1 MSKIDDKRTLITGGT
16 GSLGTALVERL
27 LSGKSGNPESI
38 TIFSRGEAKQH
49 EMMMAYPSDKLN
61 FIIGDVRDYHA
72 VLLAVVN
79 ADIVIHAAALKHVG
93 ACENNPIEALQTNV
107 DGVRNIIQA
116 VKEGGARCDVVVGV
130 STDKACEPV
139 NVYGNTK
146 FFQER
151 ILIYGN
157 KHNSSTRFVCVR
169 YGNVIASE
177 GSVIPK
183 FIKQIR
189 KGGPVTVN
197 EMGMTRFLVS
207 LNQAV
212 DTLIDAIENALPG
225 EIYIP
230 QNLSATTVGDIAKT
244 LIDHRDIKIT
254 VIGIHPGEKMHE
266 ILISCDEMHR
276 TVKRDK
282 YYVVTPEIQDGPA
295 ITYSSTD
302 YVISRGQL
310 SELFKKEGLI

>member
-1 MSKIDDKRTLITGGT
+1 MIDGKRILITGGT
-16 GSLGTALVERL
+16 GSLGIALVERL
-27 LSGKSGNPESI
+27 LSGKNGKPESI

-49 EMMMAYPSDKLN
+49 DMRLAYPSDKLH

-72 VLLAVVN
+72 ILLAVVN

-93 ACENNPIEALQTNV
+93 ACEDNPIEALQTNI
-107 DGVRNIIQA
+107 DGARNIIQA
-116 VKEGGARCDVVVGV
+116 VKEGGARLDVVVGV

-139 NVYGNTK
+139 NIYGNTK

-157 KHNSSTRFVCVR
+157 KNSNSTRFICVR
-169 YGNVIASE
+169 YGNVIAST

-183 FIKQIR
+183 FIKQIK

-197 EMGMTRFLVS
+197 ELGMTRFLVS
-207 LNQAV
+207 LKQAV

-230 QNLSATTVGDIAKT
+230 QNLIATTVGDIAKT

-254 VIGIHPGEKMHE
+254 KVGIQPGEKMHE

-276 TVKRDK
+276 TIKRDK
-282 YYVVTPEIQDGPA
+282 YYVVTPEIQDGPQ
-295 ITYSSTD
+295 ITYTSLD
-302 YVISRGQL
+302 HVISRGQL
-310 SELFKKEGLI
+310 SELFRKEGLI